1 MRLILSPA
9 KKLREDPDFLP
20 PRGRPALLEQAKF
33 LASHLKSL
41 DYPALKRVLACND
54 AIAQHNYERYQSMDL
69 DRPGD
74 PAILCYDGI
83 QYQYMAPRLF
93 TQAQFDYVQDHV
105 RILSGLYGVLR
116 PFDGVIPY
124 RLELGARLQTPF
136 CDSLYHYW
144 GDTLFHT
151 VLSGGEN
158 TILNLASNEY
168 ARALRP
174 YVGPGV
180 RFIDVIF
187 GELDGERLVEKGVYV
202 KMARGEMVRYLAEHN
217 AQAPEDAQSFDRMD
231 YRFSPERSTGTRYV
245 FLRPDKRKKTS

>member
-9 KKLREDPDFLP
+9 KKLREEPDFLP

-33 LASHLKSL
+33 LVSHLKSL

-54 AIAQHNYERYQSMDL
+54 AIAQRNYERYQSMDL

-136 CDSLYHYW
+136 CDSLYH
-144 GDTLFHT
+144 
-151 VLSGGEN
+151 
-158 TILNLASNEY
+158 
-168 ARALRP
+168 
-174 YVGPGV
+174 
-180 RFIDVIF
+180 
-187 GELDGERLVEKGVYV
+187 
-202 KMARGEMVRYLAEHN
+202 
-217 AQAPEDAQSFDRMD
+217 
-231 YRFSPERSTGTRYV
+231 
-245 FLRPDKRKKTS
+245 